1 MKLVRLMAEPSLQPE
16 SAVDIAADRSDIDA
30 AIGILCDSLPPM
42 SSRLGDAMRYS
53 LRGPGKRLRGI
64 LVCASYRAAGGGG
77 DVSGLAAAVEMIH
90 AYSLAHDDL
99 PCMDDDDMRR
109 GRATTHRVSGVPAT
123 VVAGVGMIPLAAR
136 AAAEAVGRLH
146 RGALRAAPIVA
157 ELMRA
162 AGAGGMIGGQL
173 QDLLAE
179 NAPADSLEKL
189 ERIHRAKTGALIA
202 VSARV
207 GGMAAGAPEAAV
219 EALGSFGSDLGLAFQ
234 IVDDV
239 LDVTSSSAALGK
251 TAGRDA
257 QLGKSTYPALLGVEG
272 AMARA
277 AGLAKQGCRTLNE
290 HKLLSWEL
298 RHLADLV
305 ITRTH

>member
-1 MKLVRLMAEPSLQPE
+1 M
-16 SAVDIAADRSDIDA
+16 DIAADRSDIDA
-30 AIGILCDSLPPM
+30 AIGVLCDGLPPM
-42 SSRLGDAMRYS
+42 APRLADAMRYS
-53 LRGPGKRLRGI
+53 LHGPGKRLRGI
-64 LVCASYRAAGGGG
+64 LVCASYRAAGGGA
-77 DVSGLAAAVEMIH
+77 DVSGLAAAVEMLH
-90 AYSLAHDDL
+90 TYSLAHDDL

-109 GRATTHRVSGVPAT
+109 GRSTTHRVSGVPVT

-136 AAAEAVGRLH
+136 AAAEAVGQLH
-146 RGALRAAPIVA
+146 RGSARVAPIVA

-162 AGAGGMIGGQL
+162 AGASGMIGGQL
-173 QDLLAE
+173 RDLLAE
-179 NAPADSLEKL
+179 NSPVDSLAKL

-202 VSARV
+202 ASARI
-207 GGMAAGAPEAAV
+207 GGMAAGASDAAV
-219 EALGSFGSDLGLAFQ
+219 EALGSFGGDLGLAFQ

-257 QLGKSTYPALLGVEG
+257 QLGKCTYPALLGVDG

-277 AGLAKQGCRTLNE
+277 VGLARQGCRTLDE

>member
-1 MKLVRLMAEPSLQPE
+1 MAESIE
-16 SAVDIAADRSDIDA
+16 AVDFATSRSHVDASIAAACETLPVMPDRVGEA
-30 AIGILCDSLPPM
+30 VQ
-42 SSRLGDAMRYS
+42 YT

-64 LVCASYRAAGGGG
+64 LVIASYHAAGGGG
-77 DVSGLAAAVEMIH
+77 DASGLAAAVEMLH

-99 PCMDDDDMRR
+99 PCMDNDDMRR
-109 GRATTHRVSGVPAT
+109 GRPTTHRACGVPAT
-123 VVAGVGMIPLAAR
+123 VVAGTAIIPIAAAAAAR
-136 AAAEAVGRLH
+136 AVRGMH
-146 RGALRAAPIVA
+146 RGGSRVAPIVA
-157 ELMRA
+157 ALMQA

-173 QDLLAE
+173 QDLIAE
-179 NAPADSLEKL
+179 NIPADSLEKL
-189 ERIHRAKTGALIA
+189 ERIHRAKTGALMA

-207 GGMAAGAPEAAV
+207 GGMAAGAPESAV
-219 EALGSFGSDLGLAFQ
+219 VALGSFGADLGLAFQ

-257 QLGKSTYPALLGVEG
+257 ELGKSTYPALLGVNG
-272 AMARA
+272 AMDRA
-277 AGLAKQGCRTLNE
+277 VALAKQGCRTLNE
-290 HKLLSWEL
+290 HNLLSQEL